1 MHPDKFRLAVVAVP
15 NNPNSEQAVVSY
27 HVQPF
32 AGVKLHFAQTYV
44 PLSVA
49 ALREHAVKPQ

>member
-1 MHPDKFRLAVVAVP
+1 MHPEKFRLAVVAVP
-15 NNPNSEQAVVSY
+15 NDPKNEPSVVSY

-32 AGVKLHFAQTYV
+32 KDVKLHFAQTYV
-44 PLSVA
+44 PLSVT